1 MKERYYAKVC
11 KKNLVM
17 MVPDNLLPLVLLVL
31 LSCSA
36 ARSSPQ
42 TGKVIYVEKKGIL
55 FIMLKPNRQ
64 GTRLKKK
71 VRERINE
78 KSLKEMYFIRGN

>member
-1 MKERYYAKVC
+1 
-11 KKNLVM
+11 

-42 TGKVIYVEKKGIL
+42 TGKVIYVEKKV
-55 FIMLKPNRQ
+55 FVHNVKTEP
-64 GTRLKKK
+64 TRNKAEKK